1 MHALLFVTA
10 ALITVPA
17 AAQDHSV
24 HGAHP
29 GSAAEQD
36 HSAHGAP
43 PPPTTQEDHS
53 AHAAPG
59 QDGQHDGHPP
69 AGGQTPT
76 EDAASAG
83 AMPHGAMGHEA
94 QEPMDHGSMEHMDQG
109 GATSAPPPS
118 EPPPRALEGPRHAA
132 DAISG
137 ADAMAAPRDELA
149 VMDDFTLATIMLE
162 RFEARLGAG
171 RSGERRLGKEGVSR
185 WRPR

>member
-69 AGGQTPT
+69 AGAQTPT

-83 AMPHGAMGHEA
+83 AMPNGAMGHAA
-94 QEPMDHGSMEHMDQG
+94 QELMDHG
-109 GATSAPPPS
+109 
-118 EPPPRALEGPRHAA
+118 
-132 DAISG
+132 
-137 ADAMAAPRDELA
+137 AMAVRKS
-149 VMDDFTLATIMLE
+149 T
-162 RFEARLGAG
+162 RLNY
-171 RSGERRLGKEGVSR
+171 RH
-185 WRPR
+185 

>member
-1 MHALLFVTA
+1 MIRPPPRSTRTDTLFPYTT
-10 ALITVPA
+10 LFR
-17 AAQDHSV
+17 
-24 HGAHP
+24 
-29 GSAAEQD
+29 
-36 HSAHGAP
+36 SAHGAP

-118 EPPPRALEGPRHAA
+118 EPPPRALEDRK
-132 DAISG
+132 S
-137 ADAMAAPRDELA
+137 
-149 VMDDFTLATIMLE
+149 V
-162 RFEARLGAG
+162 
-171 RSGERRLGKEGVSR
+171 V
-185 WRPR
+185 